1 MARRITGE
9 RLDEQGLDYHE
20 RLVRLE
26 KTVYGTEHVAGLAQ
40 RSFAIQ
46 DRVEDLE
53 SVDRRRRLP
62 FFLRWFL
69 PATKVAPTLEKARAT
84 ARRPPSC

>member
-1 MARRITGE
+1 MSRRITAE
-9 RLDEQGLDYHE
+9 RLNEEGLDYHE

-26 KTVYGTEHVAGLAQ
+26 KTIYGTTHVPGLVDHADTQ
-40 RSFAIQ
+40 LGRIQ
-46 DRVEDLE
+46 DLE

-69 PATKVAPTLEKARAT
+69 PARQEKPA
-84 ARRPPSC
+84 C